1 MRYTNRDEP
10 ILEAPIPGM
19 AMTHEVG
26 ARPWQTPPQ
35 YPTVS
40 QAAQYYV
47 TSMQDESFIEQ
58 AINLMET
65 GMPITLIAN
74 NMQLMSVMEGKHTI
88 DVGMLLIPV
97 IMEMLML
104 IGDRAGIEYTTGM
117 ERDKE
122 IELKDSA
129 SEAAFSRFQ
138 KELDKPEVEDV
149 VVEEEEKDKEEQEE
163 PIGLMARRT

>member
-1 MRYTNRDEP
+1 MRYGNRDEP

-47 TSMQDESFIEQ
+47 TSMQDEAFVEQ

-65 GMPITLIAN
+65 GMPITLMAN
-74 NMQLMSVMEGKHTI
+74 NIQLATVLQGKHTI

-104 IGDRAGIEYTTGM
+104 IGDRAGVEYTTGM
-117 ERDKE
+117 ERDKDIE
-122 IELKDSA
+122 INDSA
-129 SEAAFSRFQ
+129 SEAAFAKFQ
-138 KELDKPEVEDV
+138 KELGEDKPQEEE
-149 VVEEEEKDKEEQEE
+149 VVEEDKQEE
-163 PIGLMARRT
+163 EPMGLMARRG

>member
-1 MRYTNRDEP
+1 MRYGNRDEP
-10 ILEAPIPGM
+10 IFEAPIPGM

-65 GMPITLIAN
+65 GMPITLMAN
-74 NMQLMSVMEGKHTI
+74 NIQLATVLQGKHTI

-117 ERDKE
+117 ERDQDIE
-122 IELKDSA
+122 INDSA
-129 SEAAFSRFQ
+129 SEAAFTKFQ
-138 KELDKPEVEDV
+138 KELGEDKPQEE
-149 VVEEEEKDKEEQEE
+149 VVEEDKQEE
-163 PIGLMARRT
+163 EPMGLMARRG

>member
-1 MRYTNRDEP
+1 MRYTNREEP

-40 QAAQYYV
+40 KAAQYYV
-47 TSMQDESFIEQ
+47 ASMQDESFVEQ

-74 NMQLMSVMEGKHTI
+74 NVQLMSVMEGKHTI
-88 DVGMLLIPV
+88 DVGMLLLPV

-122 IELKDSA
+122 IEVKDSA
-129 SEAAFSRFQ
+129 SEAAFAKFQ
-138 KELDKPEVEDV
+138 KQLGEPKKEEI
-149 VVEEEEKDKEEQEE
+149 VVEEESKEEQEE
-163 PIGLMARRT
+163 PMGLMARRV

>member
-1 MRYTNRDEP
+1 MRYGNREEP

-65 GMPITLIAN
+65 GMPITLMAN
-74 NMQLMSVMEGKHTI
+74 NIQLATVLQGKHTI

-117 ERDKE
+117 ERDKDIE
-122 IELKDSA
+122 INDSA
-129 SEAAFSRFQ
+129 SEAAFTKFQ
-138 KELDKPEVEDV
+138 KELGEDKPQEEVAEEDKQ
-149 VVEEEEKDKEEQEE
+149 EEE
-163 PIGLMARRT
+163 PMGLMARRG

>member
-1 MRYTNRDEP
+1 MRYGNRTEP

-35 YPTVS
+35 YPTVNK
-40 QAAQYYV
+40 AAQYYEV
-47 TSMQDESFIEQ
+47 SMQEESFVEQ

-104 IGDRAGIEYTTGM
+104 IGDRAGIKYATGM

-149 VVEEEEKDKEEQEE
+149 VVEEEKEKEEQEE
-163 PIGLMARRT
+163 PMGLMARRV

>member
-1 MRYTNRDEP
+1 MRYGNRDEP

-65 GMPITLIAN
+65 GMPITLMAN
-74 NMQLMSVMEGKHTI
+74 NIQLATVLQGKHTI

-117 ERDKE
+117 ERDKDIE
-122 IELKDSA
+122 INDSA
-129 SEAAFSRFQ
+129 SEAAFTKFQ
-138 KELDKPEVEDV
+138 KELGEDKPQEE
-149 VVEEEEKDKEEQEE
+149 VVEEDKQEE
-163 PIGLMARRT
+163 EPMGLMARRG

>member
-1 MRYTNRDEP
+1 MRYGNREEP

-47 TSMQDESFIEQ
+47 TSMQDEAFVEQ

-65 GMPITLIAN
+65 GMPITLMAN
-74 NMQLMSVMEGKHTI
+74 NIQLATVLQGKHTI

-117 ERDKE
+117 ERDKDIE
-122 IELKDSA
+122 INDSA
-129 SEAAFSRFQ
+129 SEAAFVKFQ
-138 KELDKPEVEDV
+138 KELGKDKPQEE
-149 VVEEEEKDKEEQEE
+149 VVEEDKQEE
-163 PIGLMARRT
+163 EPMGLMARRG

>member
-35 YPTVS
+35 YPTVNK
-40 QAAQYYV
+40 AAQYYV
-47 TSMQDESFIEQ
+47 VSMQDESFVEQ

-104 IGDRAGIEYTTGM
+104 IGDRAGIKYATGM

-138 KELDKPEVEDV
+138 KELDKPDVEDV
-149 VVEEEEKDKEEQEE
+149 VVEEENDKEEKEK
-163 PIGLMARRT
+163 PMGLMARRV

>member
-1 MRYTNRDEP
+1 MRYGNREEP

-65 GMPITLIAN
+65 GMPITLMAN
-74 NMQLMSVMEGKHTI
+74 NIQLATVLQGKHTI

-104 IGDRAGIEYTTGM
+104 IGDKAGVEYTTGM
-117 ERDKE
+117 ERDKDIE
-122 IELKDSA
+122 IRDSA
-129 SEAAFSRFQ
+129 SEAAFAKFQ
-138 KELDKPEVEDV
+138 KQLGEDSTEEVA
-149 VVEEEEKDKEEQEE
+149 EEQEE
-163 PIGLMARRT
+163 ETKEEQPMGLMARRG

>member
-1 MRYTNRDEP
+1 MRYGNRTEP

-35 YPTVS
+35 YPTVNK
-40 QAAQYYV
+40 AAQYYV
-47 TSMQDESFIEQ
+47 VSMQDESFVEQ

-65 GMPITLIAN
+65 GMPITLMAN
-74 NMQLMSVMEGKHTI
+74 NIQLATVLQGKHTI

>member
-1 MRYTNRDEP
+1 MRYGNRDEP

-65 GMPITLIAN
+65 GMPITLMAN
-74 NMQLMSVMEGKHTI
+74 NIQLATVLQGKHTI

-117 ERDKE
+117 ERDQDIE
-122 IELKDSA
+122 INDSA
-129 SEAAFSRFQ
+129 SEAAFTKFQ
-138 KELDKPEVEDV
+138 KELGEDKPQEEV
-149 VVEEEEKDKEEQEE
+149 VVEDKQEDE
-163 PIGLMARRT
+163 PMGLMARRG

>member
-1 MRYTNRDEP
+1 MRYGNRTEP

-35 YPTVS
+35 YPTVNK
-40 QAAQYYV
+40 AAQYYV
-47 TSMQDESFIEQ
+47 VSMQDESFVEQ

-104 IGDRAGIEYTTGM
+104 IGDRAGIKYATGM

-149 VVEEEEKDKEEQEE
+149 VVEEEKEKEEQEK
-163 PIGLMARRT
+163 PMGLMARRV

>member
-1 MRYTNRDEP
+1 MRYGNRTEP

-35 YPTVS
+35 YPTVNK
-40 QAAQYYV
+40 AAQYYV
-47 TSMQDESFIEQ
+47 VSMQDESFVEQ

-104 IGDRAGIEYTTGM
+104 IGDRAGIKYATGM

-138 KELDKPEVEDV
+138 KELDKPDVEDV
-149 VVEEEEKDKEEQEE
+149 VVEKENDKEEKEE
-163 PIGLMARRT
+163 PMGLMARRV

>member
-1 MRYTNRDEP
+1 MRYGNRDEP

-65 GMPITLIAN
+65 GMPITLMAN
-74 NMQLMSVMEGKHTI
+74 NIQLATVLQGKHTI

-117 ERDKE
+117 ERDKDIE
-122 IELKDSA
+122 INDSA
-129 SEAAFSRFQ
+129 SEAAFTKFQ
-138 KELDKPEVEDV
+138 KELGEDKPQEEVAEEDKQ
-149 VVEEEEKDKEEQEE
+149 EEE
-163 PIGLMARRT
+163 PMGLMARRG

>member
-1 MRYTNRDEP
+1 MRYGNRDEP

-65 GMPITLIAN
+65 GMPITLMAN
-74 NMQLMSVMEGKHTI
+74 NIQLATVLQGKHTI

-104 IGDRAGIEYTTGM
+104 IGDRAGVEYTTGM
-117 ERDKE
+117 ERDKDIE
-122 IELKDSA
+122 INDSA
-129 SEAAFSRFQ
+129 SEAAFTKFQ
-138 KELDKPEVEDV
+138 KELGEDKPQEE
-149 VVEEEEKDKEEQEE
+149 VVEEDKQEE
-163 PIGLMARRT
+163 EPMGLMARRG

>member
-1 MRYTNRDEP
+1 MRYGNRDEP

-65 GMPITLIAN
+65 GMPITLMAN
-74 NMQLMSVMEGKHTI
+74 NIQLATVLQGKHTI

-117 ERDKE
+117 ERNKDIE
-122 IELKDSA
+122 INDSA
-129 SEAAFSRFQ
+129 SEAAFTKFQ
-138 KELDKPEVEDV
+138 KELGEDKPQEE
-149 VVEEEEKDKEEQEE
+149 VVEEDKQEE
-163 PIGLMARRT
+163 EPMGLMARRG

>member
-1 MRYTNRDEP
+1 MRYGNRDEP

-40 QAAQYYV
+40 KAAQYYV

-74 NMQLMSVMEGKHTI
+74 NIHLMSVMEGKHTI

-104 IGDRAGIEYTTGM
+104 IGDRAGIEYSTGM
-117 ERDKE
+117 ERDKD
-122 IELKDSA
+122 IEVNDSA
-129 SEAAFSRFQ
+129 SEAAF
-138 KELDKPEVEDV
+138 
-149 VVEEEEKDKEEQEE
+149 
-163 PIGLMARRT
+163 A

>member
-1 MRYTNRDEP
+1 MRYGNREEP

-65 GMPITLIAN
+65 GMPITLMAN
-74 NMQLMSVMEGKHTI
+74 NIQLATVLQGKHTI

-117 ERDKE
+117 ERNKDIE
-122 IELKDSA
+122 INDSA
-129 SEAAFSRFQ
+129 SEAAFTKFQ
-138 KELDKPEVEDV
+138 KELGEDKPQEE
-149 VVEEEEKDKEEQEE
+149 VVEEDKQEE
-163 PIGLMARRT
+163 EPMGLMARRG

>member
-1 MRYTNRDEP
+1 MRYGNRDEP

-47 TSMQDESFIEQ
+47 TSMQDEAFVEQ

-65 GMPITLIAN
+65 GMPITLMAN
-74 NMQLMSVMEGKHTI
+74 NIQLATVLQGKHTI

-117 ERDKE
+117 ERDKDIE
-122 IELKDSA
+122 INDSA
-129 SEAAFSRFQ
+129 SEVAFAKFQ
-138 KELDKPEVEDV
+138 KELGEDKTQEE
-149 VVEEEEKDKEEQEE
+149 VVEEDKQEE
-163 PIGLMARRT
+163 EPMGLMARRG

>member
-1 MRYTNRDEP
+1 MRYGNRTEP

-35 YPTVS
+35 YPTVNK
-40 QAAQYYV
+40 AAQYYV
-47 TSMQDESFIEQ
+47 VSMQDESFVEQ

-74 NMQLMSVMEGKHTI
+74 NMQLMSVMEGKHSI

-104 IGDRAGIEYTTGM
+104 IGDRAGIKYATGM

-149 VVEEEEKDKEEQEE
+149 IVEEEKEKEEQEE
-163 PIGLMARRT
+163 PMGLMARRV

>member
-1 MRYTNRDEP
+1 MRYGNRDEP

-47 TSMQDESFIEQ
+47 TSMQDEAFIEQ

-65 GMPITLIAN
+65 GMPITLMAN
-74 NMQLMSVMEGKHTI
+74 NIQLATVLQGKHTI

-117 ERDKE
+117 ERDKDIE
-122 IELKDSA
+122 INDSA
-129 SEAAFSRFQ
+129 SEVAFAKFQ
-138 KELDKPEVEDV
+138 KELGEDKPQEE
-149 VVEEEEKDKEEQEE
+149 VVEEDKQEE
-163 PIGLMARRT
+163 EPMGLMARRG

>member
-1 MRYTNRDEP
+1 MRYGNRDEP
-10 ILEAPIPGM
+10 IFEAPIPGM
-19 AMTHEVG
+19 AMPPEVG

-65 GMPITLIAN
+65 GMPITLMAN
-74 NMQLMSVMEGKHTI
+74 NIQLATVLQGKHTI

-117 ERDKE
+117 ERDQDIE
-122 IELKDSA
+122 INDSA
-129 SEAAFSRFQ
+129 SEAAFTKFQ
-138 KELDKPEVEDV
+138 KELGEDKPQEE
-149 VVEEEEKDKEEQEE
+149 VVEEDKQEE
-163 PIGLMARRT
+163 EPMGLMARRG

>member
-1 MRYTNRDEP
+1 MRYGNRTEP

-35 YPTVS
+35 YPTVNK
-40 QAAQYYV
+40 AAQYYV
-47 TSMQDESFIEQ
+47 VSMQDESFVEQ

-104 IGDRAGIEYTTGM
+104 IGDRAGIKYATGM

-138 KELDKPEVEDV
+138 KELDKPEEEDV
-149 VVEEEEKDKEEQEE
+149 IVEEEKEKEEQEK
-163 PIGLMARRT
+163 PMGLMARRV

>member
-1 MRYTNRDEP
+1 MRYTNRTEP

-40 QAAQYYV
+40 KAAEYYV
-47 TSMQDESFIEQ
+47 TSMQDESFVEQ
-58 AINLMET
+58 ALNLMET

-74 NMQLMSVMEGKHTI
+74 NIHLMSVMEGKHTI

-104 IGDRAGIEYTTGM
+104 IGDKAGIEYTTGM
-117 ERDKE
+117 ERDKDIE
-122 IELKDSA
+122 IRDSA
-129 SEAAFSRFQ
+129 SEAAFAKFQ
-138 KELDKPEVEDV
+138 KQLGEDSTEEVA
-149 VVEEEEKDKEEQEE
+149 EEQEE
-163 PIGLMARRT
+163 DTKEEQPMGLMARRG

>member
-35 YPTVS
+35 YATVS

-47 TSMQDESFIEQ
+47 TSMQDESFVEQ

-74 NMQLMSVMEGKHTI
+74 NVQLMSVMEGKHTV

-104 IGDRAGIEYTTGM
+104 IGDRAEIKYTTGM
-117 ERDKE
+117 ERNKDIE
-122 IELKDSA
+122 IQDSV
-129 SEAAFSRFQ
+129 SEAAFAKFQ
-138 KELDKPEVEDV
+138 KQLGEDTKKEE
-149 VVEEEEKDKEEQEE
+149 VVEEQTVEQEE
-163 PIGLMARRT
+163 EPMGLMARRN

>member
-1 MRYTNRDEP
+1 MRYGNRTEP

-35 YPTVS
+35 YPTVNK
-40 QAAQYYV
+40 AAQYYV
-47 TSMQDESFIEQ
+47 VSMQDESFVEQ

-104 IGDRAGIEYTTGM
+104 IGDRAGIKYATGM

-149 VVEEEEKDKEEQEE
+149 IVEEEKEKEEQEE
-163 PIGLMARRT
+163 PMGLMARRV

>member
-1 MRYTNRDEP
+1 MRYGNRDEP

-47 TSMQDESFIEQ
+47 TSMQDEAFIEQ

-65 GMPITLIAN
+65 GMPITLMAN
-74 NMQLMSVMEGKHTI
+74 NIQLATVLQGKHTI

-117 ERDKE
+117 ERDKDIE
-122 IELKDSA
+122 INDSA
-129 SEAAFSRFQ
+129 SEVAFAKFQ
-138 KELDKPEVEDV
+138 KELGEDKPQKE
-149 VVEEEEKDKEEQEE
+149 VVEEDKQEE
-163 PIGLMARRT
+163 EPMGLMARRG

>member
-1 MRYTNRDEP
+1 MRYGNRDEP

-47 TSMQDESFIEQ
+47 TSMQDEAFIEQ

-65 GMPITLIAN
+65 GMPITLMAN
-74 NMQLMSVMEGKHTI
+74 NIQLATVLQGKHTI

-117 ERDKE
+117 ERDKDIE
-122 IELKDSA
+122 IKDSA
-129 SEAAFSRFQ
+129 SEAAFTKFQ
-138 KELDKPEVEDV
+138 KELGEDKPQEEVAEEDKQ
-149 VVEEEEKDKEEQEE
+149 EEE
-163 PIGLMARRT
+163 PMGLMARRG

>member
-1 MRYTNRDEP
+1 MRYTNREEP

-35 YPTVS
+35 YPTVNK
-40 QAAQYYV
+40 AAQYYV
-47 TSMQDESFIEQ
+47 VSMQDESFVEQ

-104 IGDRAGIEYTTGM
+104 IGDRAGVKYVTGM
-117 ERDKE
+117 ERDQE
-122 IELKDSA
+122 IELRDSA
-129 SEAAFSRFQ
+129 SEAAFVKFQ
-138 KELDKPEVEDV
+138 KQLGEDNTEE
-149 VVEEEEKDKEEQEE
+149 VVEEQQEDVQEE
-163 PIGLMARRT
+163 EPMGLMARRG

>member
-1 MRYTNRDEP
+1 MRYTNREEP

-19 AMTHEVG
+19 SMTHEVG

-35 YPTVS
+35 YPTVNK
-40 QAAQYYV
+40 AAQYYV
-47 TSMQDESFIEQ
+47 VSMQDESFVEQ

-104 IGDRAGIEYTTGM
+104 IGDRAGIKYATGM

-138 KELDKPEVEDV
+138 KELDKPDVEDV
-149 VVEEEEKDKEEQEE
+149 VVEEENDKEEKEK
-163 PIGLMARRT
+163 PMGLMARRV

>member
-1 MRYTNRDEP
+1 MRYGNRTEP

-35 YPTVS
+35 YPTVNK
-40 QAAQYYV
+40 AAQYYV
-47 TSMQDESFIEQ
+47 VSMQDESFVEQ

-104 IGDRAGIEYTTGM
+104 IGDRAGIKYATGM

-149 VVEEEEKDKEEQEE
+149 VVEEEKEKEKQEE
-163 PIGLMARRT
+163 PMGLMARRV

>member
-1 MRYTNRDEP
+1 MRYTNRTEP

-40 QAAQYYV
+40 KAAEYYV
-47 TSMQDESFIEQ
+47 TSMQDESFVEQ
-58 AINLMET
+58 ALNLMET

-74 NMQLMSVMEGKHTI
+74 NIHLMSVMEGKHTI

-104 IGDRAGIEYTTGM
+104 IGDKAGIEYTTGM
-117 ERDKE
+117 ERDKDIE
-122 IELKDSA
+122 IRDSA
-129 SEAAFSRFQ
+129 SEAAFAKVQ
-138 KELDKPEVEDV
+138 KQLGEDSTEEVA
-149 VVEEEEKDKEEQEE
+149 EEQEE
-163 PIGLMARRT
+163 DTKEEQPMGLMARRG